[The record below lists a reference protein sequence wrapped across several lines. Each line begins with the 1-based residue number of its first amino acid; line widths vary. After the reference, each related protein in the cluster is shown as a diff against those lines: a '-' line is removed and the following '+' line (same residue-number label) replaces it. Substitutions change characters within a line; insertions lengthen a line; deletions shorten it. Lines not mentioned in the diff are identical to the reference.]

1 MSHAVALLCLGLLN
15 GAQKAPSRRD
25 ALALVGRATG
35 GYAALA
41 LGTEAAHAAPP
52 IAVIEEQLGY
62 LPVIDGAGRRV
73 FAPARVFEPSTAQAL
88 ELAKHLKRV
97 GATFYGAYWCPHCKN
112 QRRMFG
118 QEGLKMVKYVECD
131 PRGLG
136 YKSGVCERAAVDG
149 YPMWVVGKRRIS
161 GERPL
166 ADLAIFSEFP
176 GAFDQA
182 LEPAPAMP
190 GGVPCPTR

>member
-1 MSHAVALLCLGLLN
+1 MFGVALLCLGLLN
-15 GAQKAPSRRD
+15 GAPKAPTRRD
-25 ALALVGRATG
+25 TLAFVGRATSG
-35 GYAALA
+35 LAALA
-41 LGTEAAHAAPP
+41 LSTDVARAAPP

-62 LPVIDGAGRRV
+62 LPVIDGAGRKV
-73 FAPARVFEPSTAQAL
+73 FAPARIFEPSTPQAL
-88 ELAKHLKRV
+88 ALAKHLKRV

-118 QEGLKMVKYVECD
+118 KEGLKMVNYVECD

-136 YKSGVCERAAVDG
+136 HKSGVCERAAVDG
-149 YPMWVVGKRRIS
+149 YPMWVIGKQRIS

-166 ADLAIFSEFP
+166 SDLAKFSEFP
-176 GAFDQA
+176 GTFDQA
-182 LEPAPAMP
+182 LEPSPATM